1 MAAGLLFVLIWA
13 SAFTSA
19 RFIVLEWSPLGAL
32 ALRFIIAAPLVFL
45 VVLAIG
51 RLKVPSRADAL
62 RLALMGV
69 FGTGG
74 YLACAWLAMETTPS
88 GLVALI
94 SAIAPLFVALG
105 ERLFFSQR
113 LGARAWAGLG
123 LGWAGVALLG
133 ISRAGEGLGAVELG
147 GILLALLGALS
158 QAVGVL
164 CFAPARGRVDA
175 WTANL
180 GQTLGAGVML
190 TLLAL
195 ILGVPLPNTLS
206 LNVALGL
213 AWTILVVGLAG
224 YALYFLM
231 LRRLPP
237 ATASALQLLAPPIAA
252 LLGWALLDERL
263 LLSDLAGGAVTL
275 AGLALLFSARRA
287 GPVPVTKPD

>member
-32 ALRFIIAAPLVFL
+32 AVRFVIAAPLVAL

-51 RLKVPSRADAL
+51 RLKLPSRPDTV
-62 RLALMGV
+62 RLGLMGV

-74 YLACAWLAMETTPS
+74 YLACAWLAMATTPS

-94 SAIAPLFVALG
+94 SAAAPLFVALG
-105 ERLFFSQR
+105 ERLVFGQR
-113 LGARAWAGLG
+113 LGARAWGGLA

-133 ISRAGEGLGAVELG
+133 ASRAGAGLAAVELG
-147 GILLALLGALS
+147 GILLALAGALS

-180 GQTLGAGVML
+180 GQTLGAGAML
-190 TLLAL
+190 SLLAV
-195 ILGVPLPNTLS
+195 ILGEPWPATLS
-206 LNVALGL
+206 LHVALAL

-237 ATASALQLLAPPIAA
+237 ATASALQLLAPPVAA

-287 GPVPVTKPD
+287 ASAPPRQE